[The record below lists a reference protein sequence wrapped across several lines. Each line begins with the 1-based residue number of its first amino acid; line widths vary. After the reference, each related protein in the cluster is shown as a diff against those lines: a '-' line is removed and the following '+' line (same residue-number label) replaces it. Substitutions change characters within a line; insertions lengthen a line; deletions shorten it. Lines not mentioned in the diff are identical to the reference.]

1 MKYRV
6 LFVHNKYGVH
16 SGEEAMI
23 ERIMDLLR
31 QHGHQVETFFKE
43 SKDLE
48 AGLLPKVKAFFSG
61 IYSVSAKRELA
72 KIVEEFQPDIVQI
85 QNLFPLIS
93 PSVLPMLKKK
103 GIPVVMRLSNYRLI
117 CPSGLFMSHGEL
129 CNRCRGGKEYW
140 CVIRNCE
147 NSRLKSIGYA
157 LRNAV
162 ARRFRFYSNNV
173 TRYYAQTA
181 FQKELIGSEGF
192 SVERIGLIPN
202 MVQPLENGHQ
212 VGDIGSFV
220 GFVGR
225 MSPEKGVDV
234 FLEAARACPDILFK
248 IAGDA
253 GKYQSQKEL
262 PVNAELLGHLNRDDL
277 DAFYQQCRF
286 VVVPSLWY
294 EGFPGVIIEAMRYA
308 KPVIASRIGGLP
320 EIVEH
325 EKTGLLFEPGN
336 SEALSHLIARFWDN
350 DVVIQ
355 QLGKAGCDKVTKD
368 YSPELYYNRLIE
380 VYDHAIF
387 GKTR

>member
-1 MKYRV
+1 MRV

-31 QHGHQVETFFKE
+31 VNGHEVEAFFKE
-43 SKDLE
+43 SRGLE
-48 AGLLPKVKAFFSG
+48 AGFLPKIKAFFSG
-61 IYSVSAKRELA
+61 IYSFAAKRELA
-72 KIVEEFQPDIVQI
+72 KAVAEFRPDVVQV

-93 PSVLPMLKKK
+93 PSVLPMLNRM
-103 GIPVVMRLSNYRLI
+103 GVPVVMRLSNYRLI

-140 CVIRNCE
+140 CAIRNCE
-147 NSRLKSIGYA
+147 NNRFKSIGYA
-157 LRNAV
+157 LRNWV
-162 ARRFRFYSNNV
+162 ARRFNLYSSNV
-173 TRYYAQTA
+173 TRYYAQTS
-181 FQKELIGSEGF
+181 FQQKLIGSEGY
-192 SVERIGLIPN
+192 SVDRIGLIPN
-202 MVQPLENGHQ
+202 MVQPL
-212 VGDIGSFV
+212 GDGQQAGAVGSFV

-234 FLEAARACPDILFK
+234 FLEAARACPDIPFK

-262 PVNAELLGHLNRDDL
+262 PVNVELLGHLNRDDL
-277 DAFYQQCRF
+277 NEFYQQCRF

-294 EGFPGVIIEAMRYA
+294 EGFPGVIIEAMRYS

-325 EKTGLLFEPGN
+325 EKTGLLFEPDN
-336 SEALSHLIARFWDN
+336 EKELSALVTRLWDDN
-350 DVVIQ
+350 DATQ
-355 QLGKAGCDKVTKD
+355 QLGKAGVKKVSSE
-368 YSPELYYNRLIE
+368 YSPEVYYKRLMSI
-380 VYDHAIF
+380 YDQALSE
-387 GKTR
+387 TRA